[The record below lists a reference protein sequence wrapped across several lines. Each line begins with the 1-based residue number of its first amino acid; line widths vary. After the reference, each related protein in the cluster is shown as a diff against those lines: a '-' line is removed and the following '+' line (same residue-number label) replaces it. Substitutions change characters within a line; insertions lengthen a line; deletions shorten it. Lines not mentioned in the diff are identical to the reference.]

1 MKSLKGIPG
10 CSGYTLAEVVV
21 AISITAIFFSF
32 TLAFPGA
39 NRQKLN
45 VAASIVAEDIRLVQQ
60 LDMNQDQDAVYT
72 VLFDCQNDLYYIQKG
87 VSSFKKVQLPHGVDL
102 VSTNFDF
109 DNYSGNGC
117 DHKLRFNTRGEPVRN
132 NGILC
137 GGHLSLRDKNGN
149 FLYVIVASI
158 TGRVRIDKIPPL

>member
-1 MKSLKGIPG
+1 MKSLKGILC

-21 AISITAIFFSF
+21 AISITAIIFSF
-32 TLAFPGA
+32 TLVFPGA

-45 VAASIVAEDIRLVQQ
+45 VAASVVAEDIRLVQQ
-60 LDMNQDQDAVYT
+60 LNMNQDGVYT
-72 VLFDCQNDLYYIQKG
+72 VLFDCQKDIYYIQKG
-87 VSSFKKVQLPHGVDL
+87 VSSYKKVQLPNGVDL

-117 DHKLRFNTRGEPVRN
+117 DHKLRFNIRGEPVRN

-149 FLYVIVASI
+149 FLYVIVASV
-158 TGRVRIDKIPPL
+158 TGRVRTDKIPPL

>member
-1 MKSLKGIPG
+1 MKSLKGSL
-10 CSGYTLAEVVV
+10 CSSGYTLTEVVV

-32 TLAFPGA
+32 TLVSPGA

-45 VAASIVAEDIRLVQQ
+45 VAASVVAEDIRLVQQ
-60 LDMNQDQDAVYT
+60 LNMNQDAVYT
-72 VLFDCQNDLYYIQKG
+72 VLFDCQKEIYYIQKG
-87 VSSFKKVQLPHGVDL
+87 ISLYKKIQLPDGVDL

-109 DNYSGNGC
+109 DNYSNNGC
-117 DHKLRFNTRGEPVRN
+117 DHKLRFNIRGEPIRN

-149 FLYVIVASI
+149 CLYVIVASV
-158 TGRVRIDKIPPL
+158 TGRLRVDTTPPS